1 MHLDYKNWLY
11 HNVPVIFMAGHQGHF
26 ITQCGKGICCY
37 CDNDWSSSE
46 NIVRFR
52 FSEIPCAMSTF
63 IISNFFSCDAKGPFP
78 DLKNHKVEFLKGLR
92 DCKVYEKYKGSRIAL
107 LRYSQSCHDFAL
119 KKQTK
124 PQREYNKNEN

>member
-1 MHLDYKNWLY
+1 MSLLSSW
-11 HNVPVIFMAGHQGHF
+11 QG
-26 ITQCGKGICCY
+26 IKGVSSLSVGKGY
-37 CDNDWSSSE
+37 AVTVTMTGLLSSSE

-52 FSEIPCAMSTF
+52 FSEIPCAMTTF

-124 PQREYNKNEN
+124 PQSEYNKNEN